1 MVQADASQVCRLP
14 GIGEVPYVPTQ
25 QVIHPMHG
33 RYGDM
38 QGIAGDRFGHRF
50 LTNQQLC
57 QATDFLSDGQ
67 EAESACELRRRLA
80 AAETGMSQFGHDLRR
95 DKQLVARPVL
105 VPPLAAGITTVDAG
119 RIAAIRNA
127 GTDKARFQVDA

>member
-57 QATDFLSDGQ
+57 QASDFLGDGQ
-67 EAESACELRRRLA
+67 EAESACALRRRLA
-80 AAETGMSQFGHDLRR
+80 AAETGMRR
-95 DKQLVARPVL
+95 SA
-105 VPPLAAGITTVDAG
+105 TTSAEM
-119 RIAAIRNA
+119 NSS
-127 GTDKARFQVDA
+127 